1 MRSSGARK
9 RHCAPRQTRRSRRVM
24 TRATSLA
31 RRPFVTARSSAVAR
45 RATRAGAANASNA
58 LSSTPTSW
66 TFDGAR
72 ATAPDGSV
80 IAYVSRPD
88 VKFIYDEVYARGC
101 YDFACASDGEGDGV
115 DVVVGAAARVVIDV
129 GANIGLSS
137 VKFARALGDDE
148 RAVVVALEP
157 IPRTF
162 DALRENVLRLV
173 YDEDDASL
181 QSTSTTSSSL
191 ANTSPIGGGPG
202 TARARVYAHNVG
214 VGSRSGANIEFTH
227 FPRAAGWSTSSA
239 TRDDDETAKNTER
252 FVFEALRTDAMST
265 DDSSSVGLEDNAV
278 TFIGRAVRGLIL
290 DGDAR
295 ETSTT
300 MRRVA
305 SAIAEFVL
313 RRVIRLVVFF
323 MLSGAHVVTRPV
335 VTVSDVIDAH
345 CVDDAVVDLLKID
358 VERAELDVLRGITPE
373 HWPRIR
379 KVTLECHDID
389 GALDATVDLLRS
401 TAGFERVVVDQPPTL
416 RGGTLFNIYASR
428 T

>member
-1 MRSSGARK
+1 
-9 RHCAPRQTRRSRRVM
+9 M
-24 TRATSLA
+24 TRVTSLA

-45 RATRAGAANASNA
+45 RATRAGAASASNA
-58 LSSTPTSW
+58 SSFTPSSW

-101 YDFACASDGEGDGV
+101 YDFACASDGEGDGA
-115 DVVVGAAARVVIDV
+115 DVVVGGAARVVIDV

-173 YDEDDASL
+173 YDEDEDVERRRGDAF
-181 QSTSTTSSSL
+181 QSTSSTTTSSSL
-191 ANTSPIGGGPG
+191 ANASPIGGGSG
-202 TARARVYAHNVG
+202 TGRARVYAHNVG
-214 VGSRSGANIEFTH
+214 VGSRSGASVGFWC
-227 FPRAAGWSTSSA
+227 FPYAAGWSTSSA

-401 TAGFERVVVDQPPTL
+401 TAGFERVVVNQPPTL

>member
-1 MRSSGARK
+1 
-9 RHCAPRQTRRSRRVM
+9 
-24 TRATSLA
+24 
-31 RRPFVTARSSAVAR
+31 
-45 RATRAGAANASNA
+45 
-58 LSSTPTSW
+58 
-66 TFDGAR
+66 
-72 ATAPDGSV
+72 
-80 IAYVSRPD
+80 
-88 VKFIYDEVYARGC
+88 
-101 YDFACASDGEGDGV
+101 
-115 DVVVGAAARVVIDV
+115 
-129 GANIGLSS
+129 
-137 VKFARALGDDE
+137 
-148 RAVVVALEP
+148 
-157 IPRTF
+157 
-162 DALRENVLRLV
+162 V
-173 YDEDDASL
+173 YDEDEDVERRRGDAF
-181 QSTSTTSSSL
+181 QSTSSTTTSSSL
-191 ANTSPIGGGPG
+191 ANASPIGGGSG
-202 TARARVYAHNVG
+202 TGRARVYAHNVG
-214 VGSRSGANIEFTH
+214 VGSRSGASVGFWY
-227 FPRAAGWSTSSA
+227 FPHAAGWSTA

-401 TAGFERVVVDQPPTL
+401 TAGFERVVVNQPPTL